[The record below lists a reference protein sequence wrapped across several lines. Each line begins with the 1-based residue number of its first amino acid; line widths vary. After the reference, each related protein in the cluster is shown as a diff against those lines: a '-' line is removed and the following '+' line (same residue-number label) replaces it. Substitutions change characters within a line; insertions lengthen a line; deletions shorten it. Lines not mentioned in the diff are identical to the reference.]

1 MKKFYSALVAMFIA
15 VTASAQVYVGGQ
27 VGLWRN
33 TDANHTSFN
42 IAPEVGYNLS
52 DKWAIGTEI
61 SYDYDYSIISVYD
74 APYGLKTTGVGF
86 APYVRYTAAK
96 FGPVSLIFD
105 GGFGFMTYKYKYKCK
120 CKYNDYDYDNERLSD
135 NKSYNAW
142 KIGVTPG
149 VKVSL
154 AKNVDFIASL
164 GFLGYRDNDDVKGL
178 DVSPVF
184 GEKGFGF
191 SFSSQD
197 LQFGVIY
204 NF

>member
-52 DKWAIGTEI
+52 DKWAVGTEI
-61 SYDYDYSIISVYD
+61 GYVYDYSN
-74 APYGLKTTGVGF
+74 GLKTNGVGI
-86 APYVRYTAAK
+86 APYARYTAAK

-105 GGFGFMTYKYKYKCK
+105 GGFGFLTCKYKY
-120 CKYNDYDYDNERLSD
+120 DGHESD
-135 NKSYNAW
+135 SYNAW

-164 GFLGYRDNDDVKGL
+164 GFLGYRDNDDIEGL
-178 DVSPVF
+178 DVSPAF